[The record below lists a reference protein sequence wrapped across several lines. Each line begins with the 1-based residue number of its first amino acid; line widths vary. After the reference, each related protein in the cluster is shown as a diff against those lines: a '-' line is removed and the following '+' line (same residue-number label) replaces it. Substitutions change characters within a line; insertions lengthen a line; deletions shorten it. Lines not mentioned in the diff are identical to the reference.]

1 MDLGQTSVGTA
12 VDYVFTV
19 KNTGNS
25 DLTLTEIDGSSLPTG
40 LTLASNI
47 GATTVTRGQSTTF
60 TLRVTAAAEA
70 DLSTSIA
77 LASNDSNEDPYN
89 IDITA
94 KVVAVPP
101 VTIIDDGDQGF
112 TATSGWQHW
121 DKSGGFDGDYLYVSS
136 GSGNQVA
143 SYTFTGLGAGEYG
156 VWATWKNAGSRASN
170 VPYSIFE
177 DDKLLET
184 IAVDQNQAP
193 DDLTAEGT
201 VWELLGE
208 DYVILDGIMVVE
220 ITDAINNS
228 WGIADAVRIEKTA
241 DVVLEPEISV
251 SNPLT
256 GNVSDGGTVDFGD
269 VHKGAT
275 VDLEFE
281 IKNAGTDD
289 MTLVEIQPAD
299 IPNGFSVLSNIGDTT
314 VARGDTTNFTVR
326 VDTSSTG
333 ALSGTLKFANNDGDE
348 NPFEIVLSA
357 NVVDAPVV
365 QIVDDGDSGFSATS
379 GFISYSGHGGR
390 GDDYHYAQNGNGSEI
405 ARWTFD
411 GLTEGNYRIWTT
423 WRVASL
429 RPTDAPYRM
438 LDGTTDRGT
447 VLVNQQQQP
456 GDLNADGT
464 SWKQLLDVDVTSG
477 TLNVELSNEASSL
490 WVIADSVRIE
500 RIGDAS

>member
-1 MDLGQTSVGTA
+1 MV
-12 VDYVFTV
+12 
-19 KNTGNS
+19 
-25 DLTLTEIDGSSLPTG
+25 P
-40 LTLASNI
+40 
-47 GATTVTRGQSTTF
+47 
-60 TLRVTAAAEA
+60 
-70 DLSTSIA
+70 
-77 LASNDSNEDPYN
+77 
-89 IDITA
+89 
-94 KVVAVPP
+94 VPP

-201 VWELLGE
+201 VWELLGDE
-208 DYVILDGIMVVE
+208 FVILDGILEVQ
-220 ITDAINNS
+220 ITNAINNS

-256 GNVSDGGTVDFGD
+256 GNVSDGGTVDFGEVYKD
-269 VHKGAT
+269 AT

-299 IPNGFSVLSNIGDTT
+299 IPDGFSVLSNIGATT

-357 NVVDAPVV
+357 DVVDAPVV

-405 ARWTFD
+405 ARWTVD
-411 GLTEGNYRIWTT
+411 GLAEGNYRIWTT

-464 SWKQLLDVDVTSG
+464 TWKQLLDIDVTSG

-490 WVIADSVRIE
+490 WVIADAIRIE